1 MDTNGINNQIMTK
14 FNYILSGF
22 GHATGKYEVSNSLL
36 EDGAS
41 RDKLDGFNPELI
53 KHSKNYQAY
62 LKEHPGATPFEY
74 FVGYKMGFET
84 RYHVTPWPPIKQ
96 NQDVAENS
104 LDLLVEAV
112 EKALV
117 DSGLDAEDIDG
128 WIVSTVSPQE
138 QAPGIAAT
146 LKTYF
151 TRPDNNTPAMTL
163 TSGCAGFNIAL
174 RRSLDYFR
182 SDDKLKNILIA
193 NTETM
198 SHFLNHKRDF
208 VYHATFGDAAAAAII
223 SRVEP
228 ENGFEG
234 VGVTKNYHDLRMIDF
249 VGVDKD
255 WNLYMDG
262 AAVKRRAVPNLVE
275 SSKEVLELQ
284 GWTVDDLDLVVPHQ
298 TGNAILHSVAEDLT
312 LPLEKLFQE
321 TQAKYGNVSGTTI
334 PISLS
339 ELHYQ
344 GRLKPGMKIL
354 CPTAGVGG
362 EYGAWVYQVP
372 EKQRVAPSDLN
383 KRYSFLKGKQVLLIG
398 ADNNFGVSLLEQM
411 MHSGANVKIQYN
423 RRNDYTTQLEAMAN
437 LENCN
442 AELMVYNIESEV
454 NAIEFVKQLDG
465 KVFDYVINL
474 NLASE
479 TIYAY
484 NDINEVLERL
494 QKPMDRLTRELLAFT
509 KETSF
514 ILGHPLEEAALSE
527 PSPLAS
533 AVAAWHGLAGSMSGE
548 AISKGIRTVWYTP
561 AVYAG
566 ITGYMSGK
574 TRMMAMKGMRQEVIR
589 TDLSLLADKVIRSLF
604 YLKVPQTLDKYQGP
618 MIYRRDACAFRK

>member
-1 MDTNGINNQIMTK
+1 MTK
-14 FNYILSGF
+14 YNYILSGF
-22 GHATGKYEVSNSLL
+22 GHAAGKYEVSNTLL
-36 EDGAS
+36 EDGAN
-41 RDKLDGFNPELI
+41 RGKLDGFNPELI

-62 LKEHPGATPFEY
+62 LKENPQATPFEY

-112 EKALV
+112 DRALV

-151 TRPDNNTPAMTL
+151 THPENNTPAMTL

-182 SDDKLKNILIA
+182 SEDSIKNILIA

-223 SRVEP
+223 SRVDQK
-228 ENGFEG
+228 NGFEG
-234 VGVTKNYHDLRMIDF
+234 VGITKNYHDLRMIDF

-262 AAVKRRAVPNLVE
+262 VAVKRRAVPNLVD
-275 SSKEVLELQ
+275 SSNEVLKLQ

-298 TGNAILHSVAEDLT
+298 TGNAILHTVAEELN
-312 LPLEKLFQE
+312 LPLEKMYQK
-321 TQAKYGNVSGTTI
+321 TQLKYGNVSGTTI

-339 ELHYQ
+339 ELHHQ
-344 GRLKPGMKIL
+344 GKLKPGMKIL

-362 EYGAWVYQVP
+362 EYGAWTYQVP
-372 EKQRVAPSDLN
+372 EKQHVAPSDFNKKYPLLN
-383 KRYSFLKGKQVLLIG
+383 GKQVLLIG
-398 ADNNFGVSLLEQM
+398 ADNNFGVALLEQM
-411 MHSGANVKIQYN
+411 MHSGADIMIQVN
-423 RRNDYTTQLEAMAN
+423 HKNDYSSQIEAIAKLES
-437 LENCN
+437 CK
-442 AELMVYNIESEV
+442 AELIEYNIESEE
-454 NAIEFVKQLDG
+454 NALGFVEKLGG
-465 KVFDYVINL
+465 KIFNYVINL

-479 TIYAY
+479 TIYAHQ
-484 NDINEVLERL
+484 DIVSVLAKL
-494 QKPMDRLTRELLAFT
+494 QKPMDRLTRELLAFSS
-509 KETSF
+509 ETSL
-514 ILGHPLEEAALSE
+514 ILGHPMEEAALSE
-527 PSPLAS
+527 ASPLAS
-533 AVAAWHGLAGSMSGE
+533 AVAGWHGLVGSMSGE
-548 AISKGIRTVWYTP
+548 AISKGVRTIWYTP

-566 ITGYMSGK
+566 NTGYMNTK
-574 TRMMAMKGMRQEVIR
+574 TRIMAMKGMRQESIW
-589 TDLSLLADKVIRSLF
+589 TDLSQLADKVIRSLIF
-604 YLKVPQTLDKYQGP
+604 LKVPQTRDIYQGP